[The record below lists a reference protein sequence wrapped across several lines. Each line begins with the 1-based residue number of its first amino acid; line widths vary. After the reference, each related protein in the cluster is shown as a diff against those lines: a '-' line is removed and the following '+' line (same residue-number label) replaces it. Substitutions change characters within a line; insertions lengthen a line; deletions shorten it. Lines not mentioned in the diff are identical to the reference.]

1 MRMSM
6 LTLQT
11 FTLGAKEDDV
21 RVSLDLQDKTVEALH
36 THVVDDVH
44 ISNTIARLL
53 ELLTTSIRTR
63 FLRFAPLDRAGDNDG
78 HERAPLPVSSTQSPR
93 GTLHSGPEGSW
104 HENAQGLGQID
115 GHSTG
120 MGTMHDPLANIP
132 AQPINSSN
140 INVSFMP
147 PPPSV
152 YHNYYD
158 PHTSPTGNPN
168 DSTAAHA
175 MGESSGALPD
185 WFALPL
191 DQFFNSS
198 TAVVD
203 QGLGGTG
210 PMVGEFDMLEVLL
223 SEQYDGTGDGLD
235 SSGTSVPPQF
245 LHS

>member
-1 MRMSM
+1 M
-6 LTLQT
+6 
-11 FTLGAKEDDV
+11 
-21 RVSLDLQDKTVEALH
+21 RVSLDLQDRTIEALK
-36 THVVDDVH
+36 TCVVDDVH
-44 ISNTIARLL
+44 LNHAIARLL

-63 FLRFAPLDRAGDNDG
+63 FLRFAPLDRSGDGEQD
-78 HERAPLPVSSTQSPR
+78 RPSAPASRHQSPR
-93 GTLHSGPEGSW
+93 PREGAPTRREGSSHAW
-104 HENAQGLGQID
+104 TPAQSATQSLSYVDSNSQAGA
-115 GHSTG
+115 G
-120 MGTMHDPLANIP
+120 MGSVHDPLAGIP

-152 YHNYYD
+152 YYNYYD
-158 PHTSPTGNPN
+158 PSATPPVGELEGTSVPSQSMQENPG
-168 DSTAAHA
+168 A
-175 MGESSGALPD
+175 SGGLPD

-223 SEQYDGTGDGLD
+223 NEQYDGHGEGGE
-235 SSGTSVPPQF
+235 SAGSGTLPSQF
-245 LHS
+245 LAS

>member
-1 MRMSM
+1 M
-6 LTLQT
+6 
-11 FTLGAKEDDV
+11 
-21 RVSLDLQDKTVEALH
+21 EALR
-36 THVVDDVH
+36 TNVVDDVH
-44 ISNTIARLL
+44 LSHAIARLL

-63 FLRFAPLDRAGDNDG
+63 FLRFAPLDRGGDGEAQD
-78 HERAPLPVSSTQSPR
+78 RTASAPASRPQSPR
-93 GTLHSGPEGSW
+93 PREGPSGRRDGSNTAWGTSGQNTTHNLGYVDSNGQQQTGGTLGSV
-104 HENAQGLGQID
+104 
-115 GHSTG
+115 
-120 MGTMHDPLANIP
+120 HDPLAGIP

-158 PHTSPTGNPN
+158 PSTTPPAGASDIDSSVPSHTLH
-168 DSTAAHA
+168 DSA
-175 MGESSGALPD
+175 GPSGGLPD

-210 PMVGEFDMLEVLL
+210 PMVGDFDMLEVLL
-223 SEQYDGTGDGLD
+223 NEQYDGNGDHLD
-235 SSGTSVPPQF
+235 SSGSGNLPSQF
-245 LHS
+245 LQS